1 MPRAPQVGEANPENF
16 MIEHSA
22 VVIGEHTLGIVRSGQ
37 VQVLRASVI
46 RGAPN
51 PGDPLGNM
59 GLVPLSNYRPATRA
73 DFDTYRIH
81 YHPDYLVK
89 N

>member
-1 MPRAPQVGEANPENF
+1 MPRASQVGEIF

-22 VVIGEHTLGIVRSGQ
+22 VVIGNHTLGIVRSGQ
-37 VQVLRASVI
+37 VQILRASVI

-59 GLVPLSNYRPATRA
+59 GLVPLAGNYRPATLA
-73 DFDTYRIH
+73 DFDSFRVL